1 MSPRNTATSS
11 PVPVVGLCQPTP
23 LQKTLKHSQVGLAQ
37 SSVGL
42 LFLSPQ
48 SWCVQSF
55 VYVCQEWH
63 LCFPQSCG
71 ESCNQIPLAFKVRF
85 PGHSQPL
92 GCISRLES
100 LMWGREPS
108 QQCKDFF
115 DIIVLQV
122 VGLPPRGYRIRF
134 YSDCAPPTVSLWLL
148 LCPWMWGIFFLLG
161 SNVFLLMV
169 VQQPV
174 AILVLWKKI

>member
-1 MSPRNTATSS
+1 M
-11 PVPVVGLCQPTP
+11 GLCQPTP

-37 SSVGL
+37 SSVGS

-85 PGHSQPL
+85 PGHSQTL

-100 LMWGREPS
+100 LIWGQEPS
-108 QQCKDFF
+108 QQFKDIF
-115 DIIVLQV
+115 DITVLQV
-122 VGLPPRGYRIRF
+122 VGLPPRGYRILF

-148 LCPWMWGIFFLLG
+148 LCPWMWGIFFCW
-161 SNVFLLMV
+161 V
-169 VQQPV
+169 PV
-174 AILVLWKKI
+174 SSF